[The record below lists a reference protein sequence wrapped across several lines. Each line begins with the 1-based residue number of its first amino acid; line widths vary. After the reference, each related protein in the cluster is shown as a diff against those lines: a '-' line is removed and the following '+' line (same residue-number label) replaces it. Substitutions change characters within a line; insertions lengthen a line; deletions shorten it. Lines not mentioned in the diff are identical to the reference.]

1 MAVITIPDAL
11 RERLGEEATRAFVDV
26 IKEVDS
32 ESKKELATKADLK
45 EEVYKINERISKLDE
60 RITIEASRTNER
72 ITIEASR
79 TNERITSEIS
89 KVNERITEESSKV
102 NERITEESS
111 KLMTAIEK
119 SSKEHV
125 KWMFLFWIG
134 QIAVMTGF
142 FTVMLKLFYK

>member
-32 ESKKELATKADLK
+32 ESKKELATRADLK

-60 RITIEASRTNER
+60 RITIEA
-72 ITIEASR
+72 IK

-89 KVNERITEESSKV
+89 KVNERITSE
-102 NERITEESS
+102 IS
-111 KLMTAIEK
+111 KLRNDNEK
-119 SSKEHV
+119 SFKENI
-125 KWMFLFWIG
+125 KWMFIFWIG
-134 QIAVMTGF
+134 QIAVIITI
-142 FTVMLKLFYK
+142 LKLFFK